1 METRANFVLVGSSVL
16 AAIATIVGFIFWL
29 AHSELTHNEDVYYT
43 YFTGSVVGLS
53 SGSTVRYRGVPV
65 GTVGNI
71 EIDPNNVV
79 QIRVT
84 LKLKPSTPVKTDTIA
99 SLEVQGITG
108 GAYIELT
115 GGTQASL
122 PLVAV
127 DDNVPVIKSENSTL
141 QSVLDDAPKVLG
153 KLNQLAD
160 SANSVLSAD
169 NVKAISETFHHLD
182 SLSASLDSMGPDA
195 KQAVTNFNQISG
207 DLHKRLPEIVDT
219 IHQDGASIRDAA
231 NGFGKLANDIDAV
244 VAENRAPLRDFT
256 ANGLGEVSG
265 LVSNLRALT
274 DTLNR
279 VADHLD
285 RDPQRYLFGGS
296 GGGIDPSKPLPGTAG
311 GSR

>member
-1 METRANFVLVGSSVL
+1 VL

-219 IHQDGASIRDAA
+219 LHQDGASIRDAA

>member
-219 IHQDGASIRDAA
+219 LHQDGASIRDAA